1 MRLLISSVI
10 ILIGLLLSPAWAAFE
25 APDSQLTFSNQSNQF
40 VPVDQAFAF
49 NSLQQN
55 DQLTLTWQVKPDYYL
70 YQHQLQINGQNVEL
84 ETQVPNGTPY
94 HDEYFGDVAIYTEPL
109 QVEVLLKN
117 IQDNATVSV
126 TYQGCAKAGFCYPPE
141 KRLIEIAPISDVQAT
156 QQPRVSEQQQIAD
169 SLSDNAWS
177 LPLFFILGIGLA
189 FTPCLLPMYPI
200 ITSIVL
206 GQQRLNRGKTF
217 WLAFSYVQ
225 GMAIT
230 YSLIGLIVASAGF
243 QFQAMLQSPT
253 VLIVISL
260 LFVLLS
266 LSMFGLYTLQMPSS
280 LQTRLNQWSA
290 QQKGGALASAFIMG
304 AISGLICSPCTT
316 APLSGALLYVAQS
329 GDLLTGSSAL
339 YLLSLGMG
347 VPLIAVALF
356 GQQILP
362 KSGAWMD
369 KVKTL
374 FGFVLLAAPV
384 FLLER
389 ITPAWLSA
397 LLWSALGLTTFAW
410 LYWQKNRLPFG
421 GWKQTALGV
430 IAVLGLIASIKP
442 LLPLFA
448 DHSGTEVVTEQHL
461 GQAEQQPAN
470 VEFIR
475 IKTVDELQQQLAI
488 ATQNGK
494 PVMLDFYADWCVACK
509 EFEHKTFANSDVA
522 HELSRF
528 HLLQADV
535 TKNQK
540 EDFDLLSHLK
550 VLGLPTLI
558 FWDVNGQEIEA
569 ARITGFM
576 PTEPFLQHIRQPR
589 LQKR

>member
-1 MRLLISSVI
+1 
-10 ILIGLLLSPAWAAFE
+10 
-25 APDSQLTFSNQSNQF
+25 
-40 VPVDQAFAF
+40 
-49 NSLQQN
+49 
-55 DQLTLTWQVKPDYYL
+55 
-70 YQHQLQINGQNVEL
+70 
-84 ETQVPNGTPY
+84 
-94 HDEYFGDVAIYTEPL
+94 
-109 QVEVLLKN
+109 
-117 IQDNATVSV
+117 
-126 TYQGCAKAGFCYPPE
+126 
-141 KRLIEIAPISDVQAT
+141 
-156 QQPRVSEQQQIAD
+156 
-169 SLSDNAWS
+169 
-177 LPLFFILGIGLA
+177 
-189 FTPCLLPMYPI
+189 
-200 ITSIVL
+200 
-206 GQQRLNRGKTF
+206 
-217 WLAFSYVQ
+217 
-225 GMAIT
+225 
-230 YSLIGLIVASAGF
+230 
-243 QFQAMLQSPT
+243 
-253 VLIVISL
+253 
-260 LFVLLS
+260 
-266 LSMFGLYTLQMPSS
+266 
-280 LQTRLNQWSA
+280 
-290 QQKGGALASAFIMG
+290 
-304 AISGLICSPCTT
+304 
-316 APLSGALLYVAQS
+316 
-329 GDLLTGSSAL
+329 
-339 YLLSLGMG
+339 
-347 VPLIAVALF
+347 
-356 GQQILP
+356 
-362 KSGAWMD
+362 MD

-389 ITPAWLSA
+389 ITPEWLSA